1 MLYFE
6 RINVSEEIDVNKR
19 SPSKECD
26 ICLHWY
32 FLSKRFKFQPYV
44 CNKCHDLLMMSMNLS
59 NIVILNIKG
68 SNYHCTISGISKR
81 EAIKLLRNIDMTE
94 KSGTL

>member
-6 RINVSEEIDVNKR
+6 GIDVFEDIDANKR
-19 SPSKECD
+19 SPPKECD

-44 CNKCHDLLMMSMNLS
+44 CNKCHDLLMMSMNPS
-59 NIVILNIKG
+59 NIAILNIKG
-68 SNYHCTISGISKR
+68 SNYQQK
-81 EAIKLLRNIDMTE
+81 
-94 KSGTL
+94 